1 MKNSILYTLFCLS
14 ILAFSSCKEEEEE
27 DPILPTEFSFTSNDS
42 LIFETSGTL
51 PYAVSVQCAS
61 AKEFGASFQ
70 NVTGGFYFGN
80 QSLTIPSNESRNF
93 NVQFNQTFATPGV
106 YTADLSV
113 SIFNEN
119 NTPKTKTVCFVYR
132 PNCAYNF
139 RNHNI
144 GQITFV
150 SNGILLNKNITC
162 AYNTSGQLVV
172 SGLTTFDVV
181 LNFDCDNNTVTMES
195 LVNNGFLTTGS
206 GQIEGNEIVLQMYSD
221 GVLHSN
227 SRIIP

>member
-1 MKNSILYTLFCLS
+1 MKSSILFTLACLS
-14 ILAFSSCKEEEEE
+14 LLAISSCKEEE
-27 DPILPTEFSFTSNDS
+27 DPILPTEFSFTANDS
-42 LIFETSGTL
+42 LIFETSGIL
-51 PYAVSVQCAS
+51 PYYVGVQCAS

-70 NVTGGFYFGN
+70 NVTGSFNVGYPL
-80 QSLTIPSNESRNF
+80 SIPSNESRNF

-119 NTPKTKTVCFVYR
+119 NTPKTKTVYFVYR

-195 LVNNGFLTTGS
+195 LVNNGFLTEGS

-227 SRIIP
+227 SRIMP

>member
-1 MKNSILYTLFCLS
+1 MKNSILYTLACLLL
-14 ILAFSSCKEEEEE
+14 LAISSCKEEEQE

-70 NVTGGFYFGN
+70 SLTGSFDVGN

-119 NTPKTKTVCFVYR
+119 NTPKSKTVYFVYR

-144 GQITFV
+144 GQITYV
-150 SNGILLNKNITC
+150 SNNDLLNKNITC
-162 AYNTSGQLVV
+162 DYNTSGQLVV

-206 GQIEGNEIVLQMYSD
+206 GQIVGNEIVLQMFSN

>member
-1 MKNSILYTLFCLS
+1 MKNSILYALACLS
-14 ILAFSSCKEEEEE
+14 LLAIFSFRCKDED

-42 LIFETSGTL
+42 LVFETSGTL
-51 PYAVSVQCAS
+51 PYYVNVQCAS

-70 NVTGGFYFGN
+70 SVTGSFDVGN

-106 YTADLSV
+106 YPADLSV

-119 NTPKTKTVCFVYR
+119 NTPKRKTVYFVYR
-132 PNCAYNF
+132 PNCAYDF
-139 RNHNI
+139 RSHNI

-195 LVNNGFLTTGS
+195 LVNNGFLTTGN

-227 SRIIP
+227 SRIMP

>member
-1 MKNSILYTLFCLS
+1 MKNSILYTLTCISL
-14 ILAFSSCKEEEEE
+14 LAISSFRCKDED
-27 DPILPTEFSFTSNDS
+27 DPILPTEFSFSSNDS
-42 LIFETSGTL
+42 LVFETSGTL
-51 PYAVSVQCAS
+51 PFPVGVQCAS

-70 NVTGGFYFGN
+70 SLTGSFDVGN

-93 NVQFNQTFATPGV
+93 NVQFDQTFATPGV
-106 YTADLSV
+106 YPANLTV

-119 NTPKTKTVCFVYR
+119 NTPKSKTVYFVYR

-144 GQITFV
+144 GQITFE
-150 SNGILLNKNITC
+150 SNGILLYKNITC
-162 AYNTSGQLVV
+162 AYNTTGQLVV

-195 LVNNGFLTTGS
+195 LINNGFLTEGS
-206 GQIEGNEIVLQMYSD
+206 GQIEGNEIVLQMFSN

-227 SRIIP
+227 SRLMP

>member
-1 MKNSILYTLFCLS
+1 MIGIAT
-14 ILAFSSCKEEEEE
+14 ISSCKKEE
-27 DPILPTEFSFTSNDS
+27 DPIIPTEFSFTSNDS

-51 PYAVSVQCAS
+51 PYEVHVQCAS

-70 NVTGGFYFGN
+70 QVTGAFNAGS

-93 NVQFNQTFATPGV
+93 NVQFDQAFATPGI
-106 YTADLSV
+106 YTADLTV

-119 NTPKTKTVCFVYR
+119 NTPKRKTVYFVYR
-132 PNCAYNF
+132 PNCAYEF

-150 SNGILLNKNITC
+150 SNNELLNKNITC

-172 SGLTTFDVV
+172 SGLTIFDVV
-181 LNFDCDNNTVTMES
+181 LNFDCDNNSVTMES

-206 GQIEGNEIVLQMYSD
+206 GQIVGNEIVLQMYSD

-227 SRIIP
+227 SRIMP

>member
-1 MKNSILYTLFCLS
+1 MKNSIVFKLACLS
-14 ILAFSSCKEEEEE
+14 LLAISSCKEE

-42 LIFETSGTL
+42 LIFETSGIL
-51 PYAVSVQCAS
+51 PYYVGVQCAS

-70 NVTGGFYFGN
+70 NVTGGFNVGYPL
-80 QSLTIPSNESRNF
+80 SIPSNESRNF
-93 NVQFNQTFATPGV
+93 NVQFNQTYATPGV

-113 SIFNEN
+113 SIYNEN
-119 NTPKTKTVCFVYR
+119 NIPKTKTVYFVYR

-150 SNGILLNKNITC
+150 SNGILRNKNITC
-162 AYNTSGQLVV
+162 AYNASGQLVV
-172 SGLTTFDVV
+172 YGLTTFDVV

-227 SRIIP
+227 SRIMP